1 MKTAESTLAGNSIA
15 GSIADKTSAVLRDFV
30 ASRPDRLQE
39 HILATYVLLRW
50 GIIFVAIALPFALWA
65 LGVIGG
71 QPLKLQPS
79 LSDYYYA
86 GEPFNRLTRD
96 VFVGVLFLVGG
107 FLFLYKG
114 YSKLED
120 WLLNIAGLCACG
132 VALFPTQ
139 WAGKVTFALPYHV
152 IFAVTFFA
160 CIALVAIFCAMD
172 SVKDIE
178 NATGR
183 VARLRHTYHVIGV
196 LMILAPLTVVFLV
209 RGLGYR
215 GFWTIAAE
223 AIGIWTFSAY
233 WIMKSIE
240 LGATQAERTRLGLAR
255 RKPRAVTEGIGK
267 LVGIRPL
274 SDAS

>member
-86 GEPFNRLTRD
+86 GEPVNRLTRD

-132 VALFPTQ
+132 AISDAVGREGDFGSPLSRDLRRDLLCLHCARGHFLCDGFSQGHRERDRSSRAATPHVPRDRCTDDPCAIDRSFSGAR
-139 WAGKVTFALPYHV
+139 AGLP
-152 IFAVTFFA
+152 
-160 CIALVAIFCAMD
+160 
-172 SVKDIE
+172 
-178 NATGR
+178 R
-183 VARLRHTYHVIGV
+183 VLDDCRGSDRHLDV
-196 LMILAPLTVVFLV
+196 LGLLDHEEHRAW
-209 RGLGYR
+209 RYASRAYAAGLGAPQ
-215 GFWTIAAE
+215 AAS
-223 AIGIWTFSAY
+223 GY
-233 WIMKSIE
+233 
-240 LGATQAERTRLGLAR
+240 
-255 RKPRAVTEGIGK
+255 
-267 LVGIRPL
+267 
-274 SDAS
+274 